1 MIPFSPLGIPSW
13 HSICMCKLRKVLPKN
28 MTDMKQ
34 NRYNT
39 VFTDETTDSPFM
51 TAVMEEVVDSALTE
65 QPSSEEEGE
74 SWDELLTGENDKSS
88 AAKTS
93 SDSGKGKGNKSRTPN
108 LDLYGISLN
117 RRVREGKIDPVYGR
131 NKEIVR
137 IAQILLR
144 KKKNNPILLGLPGV
158 GKTAV
163 VEALAQRIEHGEVPP
178 FLMGKTIYSLDLAGL
193 LAGAVYRGQ
202 FEERLKKLIEEVQSN
217 SDIILYIDEIH
228 TIMGAGNS
236 QGSLDAANILKPAL
250 ARGDIRCIGATTLDE
265 YRKSIEKDGAM
276 ERRFQKV
283 MIDPL
288 TEEETKNVLLDL
300 KETYEKFH
308 HVQYEEEALE
318 ACVSL
323 TARYITDRNF
333 PDKAIDAMDE
343 SGSYIAILEQNKP
356 NKLDSLKD
364 SLKEIRLKKDAAVKE
379 NNYELAAKYRDQES
393 ATKAEIE
400 RYLEALKNKDFTT
413 PPPAVTVEDVERTVS
428 LMSGVPVSNISAD
441 DLTKLSTLAPT
452 IKSKVIG
459 QDHAVETL
467 IKSIQRNKIGLRDPK
482 KPIGSYLL
490 LGSSGVGKTYL
501 AKQIAIELFGTEK
514 ALIRVD
520 MSELME
526 KHTVSRLVGAPP
538 GYVGYDEGGQ
548 LTEKVLRRPYSVV
561 LFDEIEKAHPDVF
574 NILLQV
580 LDDGILTD
588 GNGKT
593 VNFKNTIIIMTS
605 NIGTRQLK
613 DFGVGIG
620 FRDTSGDLSSLSQQ
634 VIQKALRKT
643 FAPEFLNRIDDIIT
657 FNALGTESIL
667 KIVDLELASLLK
679 RIAEIEI
686 SVQISPEAKSFL
698 AKEGYDAT
706 YGARPLKRA
715 ISKYIENKI
724 SDGMISGEVQ
734 KGKCYLIDVVKDDNG
749 NATDTIVKEV
759 FSMENLNI
767 EPQKKVQE

>member
-1 MIPFSPLGIPSW
+1 M
-13 HSICMCKLRKVLPKN
+13 KL
-28 MTDMKQ
+28 

-39 VFTDETTDSPFM
+39 AFGHEIADDSDM
-51 TAVMEEVVDSALTE
+51 TLVMEEIKGSALTE
-65 QPSSEEEGE
+65 EPSSEEEGE
-74 SWDELLTGENDKSS
+74 SWDELLTNDTGKSNS
-88 AAKTS
+88 TKADS
-93 SDSGKGKGNKSRTPN
+93 GSGKGRNDKSRTPN
-108 LDLYGISLN
+108 LDQYGISLN

-228 TIMGAGNS
+228 TIMGAGSS

-283 MIDPL
+283 IIDPL
-288 TEEETKNVLLDL
+288 TEEETKNVLLNL
-300 KETYEKFH
+300 QETYEKFH
-308 HVQYEEEALE
+308 HVHYEDEALD

-343 SGSYIAILEQNKP
+343 AGSYVSILEQKKP
-356 NKLDSLKD
+356 NKLDALKASLKD
-364 SLKEIRLKKDAAVKE
+364 IRQKKDTAVKE
-379 NNYELAAKYRDQES
+379 NDYELAAKYRDRES
-393 ATKAEIE
+393 ATKIEIE
-400 RYLEALKNKDFTT
+400 NYLETLKNKNFTS
-413 PPPAVTVEDVERTVS
+413 PPPSVTVEDVERTVS
-428 LMSGVPVSNISAD
+428 LMSGVPVSSISTD
-441 DLTKLSTLAPT
+441 DLTKLSTLAPK

-459 QDHAVETL
+459 QDHAVEAL

-613 DFGVGIG
+613 EFGVGIG
-620 FRDTSGDLSSLSQQ
+620 FRDTSSGDLSSLSQQ

-657 FNALGTESIL
+657 FNTLGTDSIL
-667 KIVDLELASLLK
+667 KIVDIELAALFS
-679 RIAEIEI
+679 RISEIEI
-686 SVQISPEAKSFL
+686 SVQVSSEAKSFL
-698 AKEGYDAT
+698 AKEGYDT
-706 YGARPLKRA
+706 IYGARPLKRA
-715 ISKYIENKI
+715 ISRYIENKI

-734 KGKCYLIDVVKDDNG
+734 KGKCYLIDVIKDENG
-749 NATDTIVKEV
+749 KAVDTVVKEV
-759 FSMENLNI
+759 FSVENLSI
-767 EPQKKVQE
+767 EPQKKTQE